1 MSKNTRTLL
10 RGGTVVT
17 ATDVVLADIAVL
29 GEKVLGVLAPGS
41 ELSESF
47 ARGAEIVV
55 DASGQFISPKKQ
67 DILVGCTLR
76 VVERLLQ
83 KCNIAIQYR
92 DVQPSDLANA
102 SEILLTG
109 STGGVW
115 FANTF
120 DGTRI
125 GTGTQRKHFQK
136 VSQLWKEHVGMD
148 YVAHAVA
155 KASANE
161 RIVLH

>member
-55 DASGQFISPKKQ
+55 DASGSTRFHMSIPHRA
-67 DILVGCTLR
+67 LR
-76 VVERLLQ
+76 KR
-83 KCNIAIQYR
+83 R
-92 DVQPSDLANA
+92 
-102 SEILLTG
+102 
-109 STGGVW
+109 
-115 FANTF
+115 
-120 DGTRI
+120 
-125 GTGTQRKHFQK
+125 
-136 VSQLWKEHVGMD
+136 
-148 YVAHAVA
+148 
-155 KASANE
+155 
-161 RIVLH
+161 